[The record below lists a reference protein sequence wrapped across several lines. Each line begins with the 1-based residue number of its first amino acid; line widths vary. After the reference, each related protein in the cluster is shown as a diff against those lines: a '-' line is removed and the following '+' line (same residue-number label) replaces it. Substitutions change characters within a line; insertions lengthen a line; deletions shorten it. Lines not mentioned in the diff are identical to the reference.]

1 METKSEHSKTSET
14 TCSNTTPI
22 KLSLRHGKKSKKK
35 IPIKITM
42 IDDNKVEKA
51 LALKFLQEYRDFL
64 PTWPNIHDDLIRS
77 KLMYLVGSIA
87 DLFDKTR
94 REIEPL

>member
-1 METKSEHSKTSET
+1 M
-14 TCSNTTPI
+14 
-22 KLSLRHGKKSKKK
+22 
-35 IPIKITM
+35 
-42 IDDNKVEKA
+42 EKA
-51 LALKFLQEYRDFL
+51 LALKYVQEYRDFL